1 MILKAVDF
9 FFFSS
14 LQKLEKRQLSPNSN
28 HIYLKIYPDYR
39 YALIT
44 GRGYIPVS
52 KIGRGPEMF
61 SLSHDKGLGS
71 SVGKDGMIVN
81 ASTLILGQ

>member
-1 MILKAVDF
+1 MV
-9 FFFSS
+9 
-14 LQKLEKRQLSPNSN
+14 
-28 HIYLKIYPDYR
+28 
-39 YALIT
+39 
-44 GRGYIPVS
+44 
-52 KIGRGPEMF
+52 